1 MVSNSLPKALNFL
14 WEKIAAW
21 LVIEP
26 TINNIYL
33 PTALKVGTRYLNRYF
48 STNVWI
54 VRYRYQTIYRYLIY
68 LYTQFYLN
76 AESECFYNLGRQVLT
91 YICPFTIIFIQVCKV
106 CWANLPNLIVYI
118 FQLLDIY
125 NTYYLCRNIIKI
137 YLHRSSIHYYFI
149 YYFN

>member
-1 MVSNSLPKALNFL
+1 MVSNSLPKALDFL

-54 VRYRYQTIYRYLIY
+54 VRYRYQTIYRYL
-68 LYTQFYLN
+68 L
-76 AESECFYNLGRQVLT
+76 
-91 YICPFTIIFIQVCKV
+91 
-106 CWANLPNLIVYI
+106 NLPIHIVL
-118 FQLLDIY
+118 FE
-125 NTYYLCRNIIKI
+125 C
-137 YLHRSSIHYYFI
+137 
-149 YYFN
+149 